1 MATKIV
7 NLGMEPE
14 NYSAAYEELQNIIN
28 EMEQGNIGIDE
39 LSVKVKRAAELIN
52 YCKKKLKNTEMDVAE
67 ILNQLEEDSTN
78 EGA

>member
-67 ILNQLEEDSTN
+67 ILKQLEEDSTN

>member
-52 YCKKKLKNTEMDVAE
+52 YCKKKTHTWRNY
-67 ILNQLEEDSTN
+67 SSYY
-78 EGA
+78 